1 MVAESVAAKIFKIGS
16 VVFELWPFYLIT
28 LWSAFVSITK
38 NEHDETTY
46 SESMER
52 RDSQIYVVWWKSYA
66 ETIVAESVAEKIL
79 KIGSVVFEL
88 WPFYLITLCSAFVS
102 ITKNEHDETTY
113 SESTERRDSLIAL

>member
-1 MVAESVAAKIFKIGS
+1 MVAESVGAKIFKTGS

-52 RDSQIYVVWWKSYA
+52 SD
-66 ETIVAESVAEKIL
+66 
-79 KIGSVVFEL
+79 
-88 WPFYLITLCSAFVS
+88 C
-102 ITKNEHDETTY
+102 
-113 SESTERRDSLIAL
+113 LIAL

>member
-1 MVAESVAAKIFKIGS
+1 MKKLSWNHGRLIRSRKDFKKIGS

-52 RDSQIYVVWWKSYA
+52 SD
-66 ETIVAESVAEKIL
+66 
-79 KIGSVVFEL
+79 
-88 WPFYLITLCSAFVS
+88 C
-102 ITKNEHDETTY
+102 
-113 SESTERRDSLIAL
+113 LIAL

>member
-16 VVFELWPFYLIT
+16 LIT

-52 RDSQIYVVWWKSYA
+52 RD
-66 ETIVAESVAEKIL
+66 
-79 KIGSVVFEL
+79 
-88 WPFYLITLCSAFVS
+88 C
-102 ITKNEHDETTY
+102 
-113 SESTERRDSLIAL
+113 LIAL